1 MGLSTESSLHAPMS
15 RNRNQPDIPDI
26 ITPISFPM
34 TQTTSDAA
42 EISAAALNPVVRTV
56 YPLEELTR
64 WHQRSHLPGLTGRWM
79 DTGGTALGGA
89 VRGPWHR
96 LAHGHNLFGDGLK
109 VIATPKLKFAEFL
122 HHLGLDFF
130 TKTGIPN
137 PLIPKRL
144 GELLLRSGLSR
155 TAVAEM
161 LTVNVPKVLGGGL
174 SLICSG
180 MDVYAMFSDTI
191 PHTFGAAGK
200 HLLFG
205 AIELALGCYP
215 PNPLL
220 IASGGIELAVSGV
233 TAFRAMCEPVVHT
246 SPLAA
251 FLPVAGASVLLSGLF
266 SVATGCLLG
275 RSKNQIMRT
284 TATSLAA
291 SSVTA
296 TVAGIAKATG
306 VSLGLAGL
314 LPGIA
319 TSCLMYYLL
328 HKEEIPRVHYTSS
341 NPLLRSMSRLAAG
354 FALPD
359 RPIAR
364 IEGGALRMLGSGKS
378 LTIG

>member
-1 MGLSTESSLHAPMS
+1 MPG
-15 RNRNQPDIPDI
+15 I
-26 ITPISFPM
+26 ITLISFPM
-34 TQTTSDAA
+34 TQTTSDAT
-42 EISAAALNPVVRTV
+42 EISAATLNPVVRTI
-56 YPLEELTR
+56 YPVEELTR

-96 LAHGHNLFGDGLK
+96 LAHGHDLFKDGLK

-137 PLIPKRL
+137 PLIPKQL

-180 MDVYAMFSDTI
+180 VDVYAMFSDTI

-200 HLLFG
+200 HLLIG

-220 IASGGIELAVSGV
+220 IAAGGMELAVSAV

-251 FLPVAGASVLLSGLF
+251 FLPVAGASVLLSGLCAL
-266 SVATGCLLG
+266 ATGRLLG
-275 RSKNQIMRT
+275 RSADQVIRT
-284 TATSLAA
+284 TATSMAA

-306 VSLGLAGL
+306 VSLGLCGL

-328 HKEEIPRVHYTSS
+328 RKEEIPRVHYQSS
-341 NPLLRSMSRLAAG
+341 NPLLRTVPGLAAG
-354 FALPD
+354 FALPAG
-359 RPIAR
+359 PIAR
-364 IEGGALRMLGSGKS
+364 IEGGVLRMLGSGRAMA
-378 LTIG
+378 IR